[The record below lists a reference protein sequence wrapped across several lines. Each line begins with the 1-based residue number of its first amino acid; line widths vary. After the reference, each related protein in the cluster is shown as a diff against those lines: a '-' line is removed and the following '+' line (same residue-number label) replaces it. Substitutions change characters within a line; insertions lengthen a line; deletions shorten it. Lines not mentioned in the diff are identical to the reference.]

1 MEKGAKNDRPFV
13 TRWECSMN
21 KIKRE
26 YRAVFYVNL
35 ILVIL
40 EVIAFIHDIYAFQFG
55 LFEWYTVD
63 SNVLQMVISG
73 LVVFYIIKEKPLPRF
88 LTVAHFISAVGL
100 TVTFLIA
107 AFVLAPEGG
116 IAYYFLNDVAP
127 INHFIGPLLSV
138 ISLVFLEK
146 TEKLPIQII
155 IWPAAASLFYGV
167 IALVLNALWIM
178 DGPYFFLKVYE
189 QSAGVIV
196 TWFVIIAILCLGLAL
211 LYYKL
216 KWRRR

>member
-1 MEKGAKNDRPFV
+1 MWRNDVDR
-13 TRWECSMN
+13 
-21 KIKRE
+21 IKRE
-26 YRAVFYVNL
+26 DRAVLYINL
-35 ILVIL
+35 VLVIL
-40 EVIAFIHDIYAFQFG
+40 EAIAFIHDIYAFRFG

-63 SNVLQMVISG
+63 SNVLQLIVSG
-73 LVVFYIIKEKPLPRF
+73 LVIFYILKEKPLPEL
-88 LTVAHFISAVGL
+88 LTVVHFTSAVGL

-138 ISLVFLEK
+138 VSLIFLEK
-146 TEKLPIQII
+146 TDKMPLKII
-155 IWPAAASLFYGV
+155 VWPAVASLLYGI
-167 IALVLNALWIM
+167 IALGLNAARIL
-178 DGPYFFLKVYE
+178 DGPYFFLKIYE
-189 QSAGVIV
+189 QSAVVIV
-196 TWFVIIAILCLGLAL
+196 TWFAIIAVLCIGLAL